1 MGRDLGDAEVR
12 LTVSQTD
19 EVSSPRGGSRLWPT
33 LALPG
38 TAWLVVF
45 FVVPFYAI
53 AAVAFGATDPL
64 FGSPVPV
71 WNPLQ
76 WQFEQLT
83 GVLDRSISGDLR
95 PVFVR
100 TFVYVAVALAL
111 CAAIGYPVAYY
122 VARLAGRRRG
132 LLLAL
137 LLAPWWINYLTR
149 MLAWINL
156 LQPDGYVNRTLEAT
170 NVVAQPVDWLSG
182 NPYTVV
188 IALAYGYV
196 PFFIVPLF
204 ATLDRI
210 DGRLL
215 EASRDLGVSGAGT
228 FWHITLPL
236 SRQGLLTASAITALP
251 MFADYYTNTLVSGS
265 PTTTMVGNQIEFYL
279 LQSQEKGI
287 GAALVLVLSVLLMAL
302 MAYYLIATQRASRE
316 MT

>member
-1 MGRDLGDAEVR
+1 MSRH
-12 LTVSQTD
+12 
-19 EVSSPRGGSRLWPT
+19 GGGARLWPS

-38 TAWLVVF
+38 TAWLLIF

-53 AAVAFGATDPL
+53 AAIAFGGVDPL

-76 WQFEQLT
+76 WQFTDL
-83 GVLDRSISGDLR
+83 GDVLQRSVTGDLR

-100 TFVYVAVALAL
+100 TFVYVFAALGV
-111 CAAIGYPVAYY
+111 CIVIGYPVAYY
-122 VARLAGRRRG
+122 VARLAGRQRG

-137 LLAPWWINYLTR
+137 ILAPWWINYLTR
-149 MLAWINL
+149 MLAWVNL
-156 LQPDGYVNRTLEAT
+156 LQPDGYVNRFLKAT
-170 NVVAQPVDWLSG
+170 HVVSHPVDWLSG
-182 NPYTVV
+182 NPYTVI
-188 IALAYGYV
+188 IALAYGYI

-215 EASRDLGVSGAGT
+215 EASRDLGIGAAGT
-228 FWHITLPL
+228 FWHVTLPL
-236 SRQGLLTASAITALP
+236 SRQGLLTASAITLLP
-251 MFADYYTNTLVSGS
+251 MFGDYYTNTLVSGS

-302 MAYYLIATQRASRE
+302 MAYYLVATQRASRE
-316 MT
+316 VA

>member
-1 MGRDLGDAEVR
+1 MAAGGRTHQRSA
-12 LTVSQTD
+12 
-19 EVSSPRGGSRLWPT
+19 SRLWPA

-38 TAWLVVF
+38 TAWLVIF

-76 WQFEQLT
+76 WQFGDLSR
-83 GVLDRSISGDLR
+83 VLHRAVTGDLR

-100 TFVYVAVALAL
+100 TFGYVAAALAL
-111 CAAIGYPVAYY
+111 CIVIGYPVAYY

-137 LLAPWWINYLTR
+137 ILAPWWINYLTR

-170 NVVAQPVDWLSG
+170 HLVSQPVDWLG
-182 NPYTVV
+182 GHAYTVV
-188 IALAYGYV
+188 IALAYGYL

-215 EASRDLGVSGAGT
+215 EASRDLGIGGAGT
-228 FWHITLPL
+228 FWHVTLPL
-236 SRQGLLTASAITALP
+236 SRQGLLTAAAITVLP

-279 LQSQEKGI
+279 LQSQEKGL

-316 MT
+316 LS

>member
-1 MGRDLGDAEVR
+1 MS
-12 LTVSQTD
+12 SQR
-19 EVSSPRGGSRLWPT
+19 SSSRLWPA

-38 TAWLVVF
+38 TAWLLIF

-53 AAVAFGATDPL
+53 AAIAFGGTDPL
-64 FGSPVPV
+64 FGSPIPV

-76 WQFEQLT
+76 WQFDDLSS
-83 GVLDRSISGDLR
+83 VLQRAVTGDLR
-95 PVFVR
+95 PVFLR
-100 TFVYVAVALAL
+100 TFAYVGLALAM
-111 CAAIGYPVAYY
+111 CIAIGYPVAYY

-137 LLAPWWINYLTR
+137 ILAPWWINYLTR

-156 LQPDGYVNRTLEAT
+156 LQPDGYVNRSLQWTRLISE
-170 NVVAQPVDWLSG
+170 PVDWLSG
-182 NPYTVV
+182 NAYTVV
-188 IALAYGYV
+188 IALAYGYL

-215 EASRDLGVSGAGT
+215 EASRDLGIGGART

-236 SRQGLLTASAITALP
+236 SRQGLLTASAITVLP
-251 MFADYYTNTLVSGS
+251 MFANYYTNTLVSGS

-279 LQSQEKGI
+279 LQSQEKGV
-287 GAALVLVLSVLLMAL
+287 GASLVLVLSLLLMAL
-302 MAYYLIATQRASRE
+302 MAYYLVSTQRASRE
-316 MT
+316 AT

>member
-1 MGRDLGDAEVR
+1 MSGR
-12 LTVSQTD
+12 T
-19 EVSSPRGGSRLWPT
+19 GGPRLWA
-33 LALPG
+33 ALSVPG
-38 TAWLVVF
+38 TGWLLVF

-53 AAVAFGATDPL
+53 AAIAFGTTDPL

-76 WQFEQLT
+76 WQFEDM
-83 GVLDRSISGDLR
+83 GHVLQRSVSGDLR

-100 TFVYVAVALAL
+100 TAVYVGAALAL
-111 CAAIGYPVAYY
+111 CIAIGYPVAYY

-132 LLLAL
+132 LLLVL
-137 LLAPWWINYLTR
+137 ILAPWWINYLTR

-156 LQPDGYVNRTLEAT
+156 LQQEGYVNRALRGLH
-170 NVVAQPVDWLSG
+170 VISSPVDWLSG
-182 NPYTVV
+182 NPYTVIV
-188 IALAYGYV
+188 ALAYGYL

-215 EASRDLGVSGAGT
+215 EASRDLGIGPAGT
-228 FWHITLPL
+228 FWHVTLPL
-236 SRQGLLTASAITALP
+236 SRQGLLTASAITLLP
-251 MFADYYTNTLVSGS
+251 MFGDYYTNTLVSGS

-279 LQSQEKGI
+279 LQSQEKGV
-287 GAALVLVLSVLLMAL
+287 GAALVLILTALLMAL

-316 MT
+316 AT